1 MGRQGEVVAGDD
13 ARRRDRR
20 PIPAWE
26 EDGGRREPI
35 AVIDVGSNSVRLVV
49 FEGLDR
55 HPRVLFNEKVLCGL
69 GRGVGEKGRLEEKAV
84 ARALATLRRFALL
97 CREME
102 VHAIEA
108 VATAAVREADNGE
121 EFVAAVA
128 RETGIALG
136 VLSGAREAEL
146 SAYGVI
152 SAFPQGRGVMGDL
165 GGGSLELARI
175 GSGDVLSQLS
185 LPIGSLRLKG
195 AFGDQI
201 APVRQATRTALAAHA
216 GWKDAAADGDFYL
229 VGGAWRALARVMMAQ
244 ERAVLPILHGFA
256 VEAERARELADLI
269 ARQEP
274 ESLAQIRGVPAARAP
289 VLPQAAAVLGELIGW
304 LGPRRLVVSAYGLRE
319 GLIYAQL
326 PRRLKR
332 KDPLIAACDVLAR
345 ANRRFGMPPDL
356 LRQWIDPLFAPRGP
370 IALASGEPRLVG
382 AAAILADVAWHAHPD
397 FRAER
402 ATLEVLSGHFV
413 GVDHR
418 ERAWLALVMNALY
431 GGEEDMVFARRCR
444 RLLAAE
450 ETERA
455 VVVGMALRL
464 AQRLAAGT
472 PGPLRETALRAE
484 GRRLVLTV
492 EPAAAPLVGEVVL
505 RRLARLADRLGMAYL
520 VRSGAAS

>member
-1 MGRQGEVVAGDD
+1 MDRQGETVARDEAHQGGPGSALAWD
-13 ARRRDRR
+13 ADNS
-20 PIPAWE
+20 
-26 EDGGRREPI
+26 GREPI
-35 AVIDVGSNSVRLVV
+35 AIIDVGSNSVRLVV

-97 CREME
+97 CREMG
-102 VHAIEA
+102 VQAIEA
-108 VATAAVREADNGE
+108 VATAAVREAENGE
-121 EFVAAVA
+121 EFVSAVA

-136 VLSGAREAEL
+136 VLSGTREAEL

-152 SAFPQGRGVMGDL
+152 SAFPHGQGVMGDL

-175 GSGDVLSQLS
+175 GSGAVVSQLS
-185 LPIGSLRLKG
+185 LPLGSLRLQG
-195 AFGDQI
+195 AFGGEI
-201 APVRQATRTALAAHA
+201 PPVRQATRAALAPHLD
-216 GWKDAAADGDFYL
+216 WKNAAAGKDFYL

-244 ERAVLPILHGFA
+244 EQAVLPILHGFA
-256 VEAERARELADLI
+256 VDAERARELADLI

-274 ESLAQIRGVPAARAP
+274 ASLAQIRGVPPARAL
-289 VLPQAAAVLGELIGW
+289 VLPQAAAVLGELVGW

-332 KDPLIAACDVLAR
+332 RDPLIAACETLAR

-370 IALASGEPRLVG
+370 IALAPSESRLVG

-402 ATLEVLSGHFV
+402 ATLEILSGHFV
-413 GVDHR
+413 GVDHK

-431 GGEEDMVFARRCR
+431 GGGEDMVFARRCR
-444 RLLAAE
+444 RLLKGE
-450 ETERA
+450 EAERA
-455 VVVGMALRL
+455 VLVGMALRL

-472 PGPLRETALRAE
+472 PGPLMQTALVVEADK
-484 GRRLVLTV
+484 LVLRV
-492 EPAAAPLVGEVVL
+492 EQAVAPLVGEVVV
-505 RRLARLADRLGMAYL
+505 RRLTRLADRLGLTVA
-520 VRSGAAS
+520 VATCSDP

>member
-1 MGRQGEVVAGDD
+1 MGMEGEAVARDMTHQSGPGSALGQGEDNT
-13 ARRRDRR
+13 
-20 PIPAWE
+20 
-26 EDGGRREPI
+26 RREPI
-35 AVIDVGSNSVRLVV
+35 AIIDVGSNSVRLVV

-97 CREME
+97 CREMG

-108 VATAAVREADNGE
+108 VATAAVREAENGE

-128 RETGIALG
+128 RDTGIALS
-136 VLSGAREAEL
+136 VLPGAREAEL

-152 SAFPQGRGVMGDL
+152 SAFPHGRGVMGDL
-165 GGGSLELARI
+165 GGGSLELARV
-175 GSGDVLSQLS
+175 GSGEVVSQLS
-185 LPIGSLRLKG
+185 LPIGSLRLMG
-195 AFGDQI
+195 AFGGEI
-201 APVRQATRTALAAHA
+201 RPVRRATRAALAPYG
-216 GWKDAAADGDFYL
+216 GWKGAAAGGDFYL
-229 VGGAWRALARVMMAQ
+229 VGGAWRALSRVMMVQ

-256 VEAERARELADLI
+256 VDAVRARELADLI

-274 ESLAQIRGVPAARAP
+274 ASLAQIRGVPAARAL
-289 VLPQAAAVLGELIGW
+289 VLPQAAAVLDELVGW
-304 LGPRRLVVSAYGLRE
+304 LAPRRVVVSAYGLRE

-332 KDPLIAACDVLAR
+332 KDPLIAACQVLAQ

-370 IALASGEPRLVG
+370 IALAPQEPRLVG

-413 GVDHR
+413 GVDHQ

-431 GGEEDMVFARRCR
+431 GGEEDTVFARRCR
-444 RLLAAE
+444 RLLQDEAA
-450 ETERA
+450 ERA
-455 VVVGMALRL
+455 VLVGMALRL

-472 PGPLRETALRAE
+472 PGPLRETILLAE
-484 GRRLVLTV
+484 SDKLVLKV
-492 EPAAAPLVGEVVL
+492 EPTAAALVGEVVL
-505 RRLARLADRLGMAYL
+505 RRLTRLAERLGLTFM
-520 VRSGAAS
+520 VETRVDS

>member
-1 MGRQGEVVAGDD
+1 MGMQGEAAAGEE
-13 ARRRDRR
+13 ARRHGRR
-20 PIPAWE
+20 SALVWDE
-26 EDGGRREPI
+26 ESGRREPI
-35 AVIDVGSNSVRLVV
+35 AIIDVGSNSVRLVV

-69 GRGVGEKGRLEEKAV
+69 GRGVGEKGRLEEEAV

-102 VHAIEA
+102 VQAIEA
-108 VATAAVREADNGE
+108 VATAAVREAENGE

-128 RETGIALG
+128 RETGIALS

-146 SAYGVI
+146 SALGVI
-152 SAFPQGRGVMGDL
+152 SAFPHGRGVMGDL

-175 GSGDVLSQLS
+175 GDGAVVSQLS
-185 LPIGSLRLKG
+185 LPIGSLRLRG
-195 AFGDQI
+195 AFGDEI
-201 APVRQATRTALAAHA
+201 VPVRRATRAALAPH
-216 GWKDAAADGDFYL
+216 GRWREAAAGGDFYL

-244 ERAVLPILHGFA
+244 ERAVLPILHGFEVA
-256 VEAERARELADLI
+256 AERALELADLV

-274 ESLAQIRGVPAARAP
+274 ASLAQIRGVPAARAL
-289 VLPQAAAVLGELIGW
+289 VLPQAAAILGELLSW
-304 LGPRRLVVSAYGLRE
+304 LGPRRLVVSAHGLRE

-332 KDPLIAACDVLAR
+332 KDPLIAACQVLAR

-356 LRQWIDPLFAPRGP
+356 LRQWVAPLFAPRGP
-370 IALASGEPRLVG
+370 ITLAAGEARLVG

-402 ATLEVLSGHFV
+402 AMLEVLSGHFV

-418 ERAWLALVMNALY
+418 ERAWLALVMNTLY
-431 GGEEDMVFARRCR
+431 GGEEDTVFARRCR
-444 RLLAAE
+444 RLLKE
-450 ETERA
+450 EEAERA
-455 VVVGMALRL
+455 VRVGMAFRL

-472 PGPLRETALRAE
+472 SGPLTETALVVEAD
-484 GRRLVLTV
+484 RLVLTV
-492 EPAAAPLVGEVVL
+492 TPAAAALVGEVVL
-505 RRLARLADRLGMAYL
+505 RRLSRLADRLGL
-520 VRSGAAS
+520 SFSVRHSSDP

>member
-1 MGRQGEVVAGDD
+1 MDTQGEVAAGD
-13 ARRRDRR
+13 RTHRRDRR
-20 PIPAWE
+20 PALAW
-26 EDGGRREPI
+26 DAGNGRREPI

-69 GRGVGEKGRLEEKAV
+69 GRGVGEKGRLEEEAV

-108 VATAAVREADNGE
+108 VATAAVREAENGE

-146 SAYGVI
+146 SALGVI
-152 SAFPQGRGVMGDL
+152 SAFPHGQGVMGDL

-175 GSGDVLSQLS
+175 GAGAVVSQLS
-185 LPIGSLRLKG
+185 LPIGSLRLRG
-195 AFGDQI
+195 AFGDEI
-201 APVRQATRTALAAHA
+201 APVREVTRGALAPHA
-216 GWKDAAADGDFYL
+216 RWRGAAAGGDFYL

-244 ERAVLPILHGFA
+244 ERAVLPILHGFEVDA
-256 VEAERARELADLI
+256 GRALELADLI

-274 ESLAQIRGVPAARAP
+274 ASLAQIRGVPAARAL
-289 VLPQAAAVLGELIGW
+289 VLPQAAAVLGELLDW
-304 LGPRRLVVSAYGLRE
+304 LAPRRLVVSAYGLRE

-332 KDPLIAACDVLAR
+332 KDPLIAACQALAR
-345 ANRRFGMPPDL
+345 ANRRFGMPPEL

-370 IALASGEPRLVG
+370 IALATGESRLVG

-413 GVDHR
+413 GVNHR

-431 GGEEDMVFARRCR
+431 GGEEDTVFARRCR
-444 RLLAAE
+444 RLLKE
-450 ETERA
+450 EQAERA
-455 VVVGMALRL
+455 VLVGMALRL

-472 PGPLRETALRAE
+472 PGPLTETALAME
-484 GRRLVLTV
+484 ADRLVLTV
-492 EPAAAPLVGEVVL
+492 RPAAASLVGEVVL
-505 RRLARLADRLGMAYL
+505 RRLSRLAGRLGLSFL
-520 VRSGAAS
+520 VRSAPDS